1 MLHTCQD
8 WSVQLPVVDFGFTIF
23 RLKLIY
29 KFKFPTFLI
38 TLKFFRGK
46 WKVVWKIYQRKKYI
60 GAGIIVKSMHRKTK
74 GGTDKISLKDSTS
87 YDESMGVDM

>member
-29 KFKFPTFLI
+29 KFKFPKFQI

-46 WKVVWKIYQRKKYI
+46 WKVVWKIYQRKNMLVLVSLLKAYI
-60 GAGIIVKSMHRKTK
+60 EKQK
-74 GGTDKISLKDSTS
+74 GGQTKFH
-87 YDESMGVDM
+87 